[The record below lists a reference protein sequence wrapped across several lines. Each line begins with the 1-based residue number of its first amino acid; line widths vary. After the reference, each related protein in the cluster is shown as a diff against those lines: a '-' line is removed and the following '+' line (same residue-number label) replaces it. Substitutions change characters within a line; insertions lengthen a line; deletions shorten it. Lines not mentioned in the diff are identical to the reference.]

1 MSKNRS
7 LLKELV
13 LLQRS
18 IPSCVLSLF
27 AVSVVAMNLLA
38 NKSIDTPFSW
48 LALDCGVL
56 FSWLAFL
63 LMDMITRRFGP
74 RASTL
79 ASFMALGVNLFMA
92 FMFFIAAKV
101 PGNWGESFSGGD
113 AATVNTALNNTFGGT
128 WYVLFGSSVAFIV
141 SALVNNITNSGI
153 GKKLQNRTFKDFA
166 LRSYVSTF
174 VSQFAD
180 NLTFSLIV
188 SHNFFGWSLG
198 LCFTCA
204 LTGALIEL
212 LCEVVFSPLGYR
224 VSLRWDNDEVGKEYL
239 DYIGKEFS

>member
-56 FSWLAFL
+56 F
-63 LMDMITRRFGP
+63 GP

-79 ASFMALGVNLFMA
+79 VSFMALGVNLFMS

-113 AATVNTALNNTFGGT
+113 AAAVNTALNNTFGGT

-166 LRSYVSTF
+166 LRSYASTF
-174 VSQFAD
+174 ISQFAD

-224 VSLRWDNDEVGKEYL
+224 VALRWDEDEVGKEYL